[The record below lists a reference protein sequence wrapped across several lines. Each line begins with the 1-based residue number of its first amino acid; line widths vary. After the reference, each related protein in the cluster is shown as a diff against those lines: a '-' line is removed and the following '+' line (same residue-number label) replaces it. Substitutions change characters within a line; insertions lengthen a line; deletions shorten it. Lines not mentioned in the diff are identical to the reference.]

1 MAKLL
6 VTNARIA
13 TMRGARYSIV
23 ENGAL
28 AMEHGRITWV
38 GPMRE
43 ASARLRDGDVVD
55 AQGRLVTPGLV
66 DCHTH
71 LVYAGDRAR
80 EFEMRLRGMSYADI
94 AKVGGGIAAT
104 VKATRA
110 ATNADLRAASS
121 KRLDELMAEG
131 VTTVEIKSGYGLDVD
146 NELRCLRIA
155 RSLCADHA
163 VSISTTLLGAHA
175 IPPEFQGRADEY
187 VDVVCE
193 RMIPR
198 AAAEGLASA
207 VDAFCET
214 IAFSGEQVRRVF
226 EAAHRH
232 GLRVK
237 LHADQLT
244 DAGGA
249 ALAAEFGALSADHL
263 EHTNEA
269 GVAAL
274 AKAASVA
281 VLLPTAFYFL
291 RDTRPPPIDALR
303 RHRVPMAVATDCNPG
318 TSPCTSLLTAMNMAC
333 TLFGLT
339 PEEALAATTCHAA
352 AALGLED
359 RGTLQADRRADF
371 ALWDADDPAQLA
383 WHIAG
388 WRPRAVYFEGKQRQ

>member
-1 MAKLL
+1 MNRLL

-23 ENGAL
+23 EAGAL
-28 AMEHGRITWV
+28 AAEEGRVTWI
-38 GPMRE
+38 GR
-43 ASARLRDGDVVD
+43 AQDADSRLREGEVID
-55 AQGRLVTPGLV
+55 AGGALVTPGLV

-80 EFEMRLRGMSYADI
+80 EFEMRLEGMSYADI
-94 AKVGGGIAAT
+94 AKAGGGIAST

-110 ATNADLRAASS
+110 ATNGELRAASS
-121 KRLDELMAEG
+121 QRLAALMADG
-131 VTTVEIKSGYGLDVD
+131 VTTVEIKSGYGLDVE

-163 VSISTTLLGAHA
+163 VSIATTLLGAHA
-175 IPPEFQGRADEY
+175 IPPEFKGRADDYIAE
-187 VDVVCE
+187 VCD

-198 AAAEGLASA
+198 AASEGLATA
-207 VDAFCET
+207 VDGFCET
-214 IAFSGEQVRRVF
+214 IAFTPEQMRRVF
-226 EAAHRH
+226 AAADRH

-244 DAGGA
+244 DSGGA
-249 ALAAEFGALSADHL
+249 ALAAEYRALSADHL
-263 EHTNEA
+263 EHTSEA

-274 AKAASVA
+274 AKAGSVA

-291 RDTRPPPIDALR
+291 RETKLPPIELLR
-303 RHRVPMAVATDCNPG
+303 RHGVPMAVATDCNPG

-339 PEEALAATTCHAA
+339 AEESLAAVTCYAA
-352 AALGLED
+352 AALGLHD
-359 RGTLQADRRADF
+359 RGTLQVGQRADF
-371 ALWDADDPAQLA
+371 VLWDTDQPAQLS

-388 WRPRAVYFEGKQRQ
+388 WRPRSVYFEGKPRQ